1 MYFLAMEITNRRFA
15 DHFGLH
21 LVSQTHIFAKVLDQI
36 NEFFGS
42 IRNLVRAS
50 FQITFDLFHLH
61 ALAFDFH
68 LILFVQIKV
77 VKVSG
82 NGFKLGVDLGQE
94 ILENLEFQTA
104 F

>member
-1 MYFLAMEITNRRFA
+1 MSLLSVRAF
-15 DHFGLH
+15 
-21 LVSQTHIFAKVLDQI
+21 V
-36 NEFFGS
+36 EFFRFHPKLGS
-42 IRNLVRAS
+42 GS
-50 FQITFDLFHLH
+50 FQITFDLFNLH

-104 F
+104 FFEYGGELALVIAETRGGTFALGFIA